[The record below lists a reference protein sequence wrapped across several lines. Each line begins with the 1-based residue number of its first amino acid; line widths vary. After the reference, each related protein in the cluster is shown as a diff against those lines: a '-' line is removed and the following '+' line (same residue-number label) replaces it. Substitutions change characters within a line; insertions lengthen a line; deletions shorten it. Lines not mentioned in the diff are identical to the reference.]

1 MWIVL
6 KFDKKNLSNLKRDF
20 AIKLDNGVK
29 FYIPKIQ
36 LKKYNTKKTVLSERM
51 ILGDYLFCF
60 HEKFS
65 KKSILTSLQYCKGLK
80 YILSDFSSS
89 QNEIEKFI
97 KKCIENEDREG
108 YLSPSFFDLINRKSY
123 EFISGPFSNMILN
136 IINQN
141 KISIRAFIGNYR
153 ITVSKKNNL
162 FRPV

>member
-1 MWIVL
+1 MWAVL
-6 KFDKKNLSNLKRDF
+6 KFDKKNLSNLKKDF
-20 AIKLDNGVK
+20 STKLGDEVK

-36 LKKYNTKKTVLSERM
+36 LKKHSIKKTVISEKL

-65 KKSILTSLQYCKGLK
+65 KKSILTSLQYSKGLK
-80 YILSDFSSS
+80 CILNDFSSS
-89 QNEIEKFI
+89 QNEIKRFI
-97 KKCIENEDREG
+97 KKCKENEDQDG
-108 YLSPSFFDLINRKSY
+108 YINPSFFDLINKKSY